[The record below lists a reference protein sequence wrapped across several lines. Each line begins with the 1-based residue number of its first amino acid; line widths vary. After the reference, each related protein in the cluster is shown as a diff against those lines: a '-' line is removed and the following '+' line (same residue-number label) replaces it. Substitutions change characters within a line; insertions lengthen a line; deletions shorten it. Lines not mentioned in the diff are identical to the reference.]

1 MRPVRRI
8 KYPVG
13 VQDFERIVTGG
24 YLYVDKTELVYDLVT
39 YNDYVFLSRPRRFGK
54 SLLISTLEAYFLGRK
69 ELFKGLA
76 IENLETEWKTYP
88 VLRLDMA
95 TDSYEAVDKL
105 EKALSLKLELWE
117 KKYQI
122 LPNKEHT
129 IAGRFEVVIRTAFE
143 ASGSRVVILIDE
155 YDKPIVDALNDPAL
169 QEQIRTRLQGFYS
182 VIKALGNMI
191 QFAMLT
197 GVGKFAHLSIFSGL
211 NSLSDISM
219 DYEYNSICGITEQE
233 MHEYFEESV
242 EQFAQFNRLTT
253 EEAWA
258 LFKKQYDGYHFSQDG
273 ADIYNPFSV
282 LNAFAKKRIGDFWF
296 RSGTPS
302 FLVKLLQRNHVL
314 LLSLDDVWRSES
326 DLSDMTDTSRDIIPL
341 LFQAGYLTIRDY
353 DPHCSLYRLEFPN
366 REVYS
371 GFWKSL
377 VNAYFPRNSYSSG
390 FDVYTLTKNLNT
402 GDIESFM
409 TSIQSLL
416 ASATTDH
423 IVDKEEHFQN
433 MMAIICRMLG
443 LETRTEIH
451 GSNGR
456 CDMTVATSGYIY
468 IFEFKIDST
477 PEAALSQIEEKGY
490 ATPYLADPRQK
501 VLIGANFSTDTRTL
515 TGWQVKVEG

>member
-1 MRPVRRI
+1 MRPERRI

-13 VQDFERIVTGG
+13 LQDFERIVTGG
-24 YLYVDKTELVYDLVT
+24 YIYVDKTEDIYNLV
-39 YNDYVFLSRPRRFGK
+39 NNHNFVFLSRPRRFGK
-54 SLLISTLEAYFLGRK
+54 SLLISTLEAYFKGKR
-69 ELFKGLA
+69 ELFRGLA
-76 IENLETEWKTYP
+76 IEKLETEWVEHE
-88 VLRLDMA
+88 VLRIDLTGRAYTEELDLIKGL
-95 TDSYEAVDKL
+95 DKTL
-105 EKALSLKLELWE
+105 RDWE
-117 KKYQI
+117 KMYGI
-122 LPNKEHT
+122 ESSDYS
-129 IAGRFEVVIRTAFE
+129 IGDRFYEVIQKVYE
-143 ASGSRVVILIDE
+143 LSGQRVVVLIDE
-155 YDKPIVDALNDPAL
+155 YDKPIIDTLHDREL
-169 QEQIRTRLQGFYS
+169 QEKVRIQLQAFYS
-182 VIKALGNMI
+182 VLKKADRYI
-191 QFAMLT
+191 RFAMLT

-211 NSLSDISM
+211 NNLNDISLNR
-219 DYEYNSICGITEQE
+219 YFNSICGITERE
-233 MHEYFEESV
+233 MHEYFSV
-242 EQFAQFNRLTT
+242 SVREFAEANDIT
-253 EEAWA
+253 EAQTWA
-258 LFKKQYDGYHFSQDG
+258 ELKEQYDGYHFCKKGD
-273 ADIYNPFSV
+273 DIYNPFSV
-282 LNAFAKKRIGDFWF
+282 LNAFANQEVGDYWF

-302 FLVKLLQRNHVL
+302 FLVKLIERTRYRIMNLNNQL
-314 LLSLDDVWRSES
+314 RSERE
-326 DLSDMTDTSRDIIPL
+326 LSDITDNTRDIIPL
-341 LFQAGYLTIRDY
+341 LFQAGYLTIKQWDESRKQFLLD
-353 DPHCSLYRLEFPN
+353 FPN

-371 GFWKSL
+371 GFWESL